1 MSIYGSLTTAVTGLN
16 AQSRALGAISDNIAN
31 SQTNGYK
38 RVNTS
43 FSSMVLMSNERVHA
57 PGGVTSTPMY
67 VNNIQGNISS
77 TESATNLAIQGQGFF
92 SVSKLTDGQSG
103 PGQVGNTVQTQT
115 GTLNAESVYYTRN
128 GDFELDKNRYLV
140 NTSGYALNGWLV
152 NSDTGALSKDQVQP
166 IQVSSLID
174 KPDATKT
181 ITLNANLPATPS
193 GVLPTQS
200 IKIID
205 TQGNQRSVNLNFR
218 QQGNNDWR
226 LTLDTPGSSTQP
238 VSGTYDGYP
247 ANVTYGT
254 NSAGITP
261 VALVTT
267 LTIGDAAA
275 TVNGQ
280 NELRVGET
288 YKVTI
293 DGTTYSYQITEDNVA
308 TVGTFS
314 GLAGAIANTIN
325 SASPSPNVTATV
337 TGNVITLTAKTAGTK
352 VKIEKDIST
361 KNQTTN
367 TVSRGAVTAP
377 TATAGGIQKL
387 SFPQSSIDIG
397 DSWSF
402 TLTNPDAN
410 GGLGVTKTITLTVTA
425 QNYASL
431 ENISGVTQALADK
444 IGLAGLGLTA
454 SSSGGQL
461 SIQSTYPLNA
471 AAVPPTVGTFTIADM
486 SGGTTATDLNFVT
499 NATAATTITQAPVTA
514 YRVGNSQAQT
524 ITLSGT
530 PGDVGTEYTISIN
543 DTPITY
549 KTTGQEISM
558 AEISAA
564 LADTINS
571 NTSLPVQA
579 TSTNG
584 VITLQAKTQISPA
597 ANLVDDGAGDIS
609 FKADDT
615 KSSIYSGD
623 SFSMTANVGGT
634 RYTGT
639 FTATSATTYSFTY
652 QNLTGTHVVTGNA
665 SGAAFA
671 EADVMNIYNNWL
683 TDGTAGV
690 GLAQTTSWTS
700 GATALSITTAG
711 NSLTGSSSNVANG
724 EFTLQDP
731 TVSIGKT
738 PAYVELSFG
747 STSGT
752 VGTLTNISTAH
763 VGTGTALTTSDQS
776 KGKDGTITFTVDY
789 GFGPQTVTVN
799 MGTFQTAGGLTQY
812 AGTDINVTKFVQDG
826 VQRGEYKDVSFNDSG
841 EVVVN
846 YDNGRSKVI
855 ARVPVVTFNNP
866 NALTRATG
874 DVFLESEDAGKPNF
888 NDSGNN
894 GAGTIVSSSV
904 EGSNVDIA
912 EEFTKLIVTQRSY
925 SANTKIVTTSDEMLQ
940 EVLQLKR

>member
-1 MSIYGSLTTAVTGLN
+1 MSIYGSLTTAVTGLS

-38 RVNTS
+38 RVGTS
-43 FSSMVLMSNERVHA
+43 FSSMVLMSNSRIHS

-77 TESATNLAIQGQGFF
+77 TQSATNIAIQGQGFF

-152 NSDTGALSKDQVQP
+152 DGETGALSKDQVQP

-174 KPDATKT
+174 KPDATNT

-193 GVLPTQS
+193 DTLPTQS

-218 QQGNNDWR
+218 QQGSNDWR
-226 LTLDTPGSSTQP
+226 LTIDAPDSSTQP
-238 VSGTYDGYP
+238 VSGTYDGY
-247 ANVTYGT
+247 AASATYGA

-261 VALVTT
+261 VAQVTS
-267 LTIGDAAA
+267 LTIGSTAAQ
-275 TVNGQ
+275 TNGQ
-280 NELRVGET
+280 DELRVGEI
-288 YKVTI
+288 YKVTV
-293 DGTTYSYQITEDNVA
+293 DGTTYSLEITEDNVA
-308 TVGTFS
+308 TIATFS
-314 GLAGAIANTIN
+314 GLAGAIATKIN
-325 SASPSPNVTATV
+325 SASPTPNVTATV
-337 TGNVITLTAKTAGTK
+337 TGNVITLTAKTAGEK
-352 VKIEKDIST
+352 VKIEKDITT

-367 TVSRGAVTAP
+367 TVSRGTVTAA
-377 TATAGGIQKL
+377 TTTAGQIQKL
-387 SFPQSSIDIG
+387 SFPQTTIDIG

-402 TLTNPDAN
+402 TIAN
-410 GGLGVTKTITLTVTA
+410 SDTGVSQTITLTVTA

-444 IGLAGLGLTA
+444 IGLAGLSLTA
-454 SSSGGQL
+454 TASGGQL
-461 SIQSTYPLNA
+461 SIQSTIPLKTTA
-471 AAVPPTVGTFTIADM
+471 PTTTGDFTIAD
-486 SGGTTATDLNFVT
+486 STGGTTATDVSFVT
-499 NATAATTITQAPVTA
+499 NATHATTVTQAPVTS
-514 YRVGNSQAQT
+514 YRVGNLQART

-530 PGDVGTEYTISIN
+530 PGDVGTEYTVSIN

-549 KTTGQEISM
+549 KTTGKENSM
-558 AEISAA
+558 SEISAA
-564 LADTINS
+564 LADAINA

-579 TSTNG
+579 TSKNG
-584 VITLQAKTQISPA
+584 VITLQAKAQISPA
-597 ANLVDDGAGDIS
+597 ANFSDDGAGTLS
-609 FKADDT
+609 FAANEA
-615 KSSIYSGD
+615 KSQIYSGN
-623 SFSMTANVGGT
+623 SFSMTFGGVT
-634 RYTGT
+634 HTVT
-639 FTATSATTYSFTY
+639 VTDA
-652 QNLTGTHVVTGNA
+652 NLTSYDTQAEVMADFDAWLTGL
-665 SGAAFA
+665 GAAHT
-671 EADVMNIYNNWL
+671 L
-683 TDGTAGV
+683 STDGTA
-690 GLAQTTSWTS
+690 
-700 GATALSITTAG
+700 ITCAG
-711 NSLTGSSSNVANG
+711 LTGSSSNIAVG
-724 EFTLQDP
+724 EFTLQTP
-731 TVSIGKT
+731 TVTVGKT
-738 PAYVELSFG
+738 PAYIELMFG
-747 STSGT
+747 TTSST
-752 VGTLTNISTAH
+752 VGTLTSVSTAH
-763 VGTGTALTTSDQS
+763 VGTGSSLTTSDQS
-776 KGKDGTITFTVDY
+776 KGEDATITFTVDY
-789 GFGPQTVTVN
+789 GFGPQTVTLN

-812 AGTDINVTKFVQDG
+812 AGTDMNVTKFVQDG

-866 NALTRATG
+866 NALTRSTG

-894 GAGTIVSSSV
+894 GSGTIVSSSV

-940 EVLQLKR
+940 EVLGLKR